1 MDLNKIIKIE
11 KGGST
16 TTLPPF
22 KESVPNIQVQKV
34 VQPTV
39 INSLNYSTDKVLQGI
54 IKKVEKQEIP
64 AKQSPV
70 VVFSGELNK
79 KPTWWHLVANDT
91 EYSLCTDAEKEE
103 WINTHK
109 EDYPELFE
117 EIEDKY
123 SNSEF
128 KSVRWIQR

>member
-11 KGGST
+11 KGGGT

-22 KESVPNIQVQKV
+22 KESIPNIQVQKV

-39 INSLNYSTDKVLQGI
+39 INSLDYSTDKVLQGI

-70 VVFSGELNK
+70 VVFSGEINKKIQELVLRIDSLHKVSSTGDYNDLINKPNIEQLVRKLNK
-79 KPTWWHLVANDT
+79 NLTRCQ
-91 EYSLCTDAEKEE
+91 SLQVKT
-103 WINTHK
+103 
-109 EDYPELFE
+109 
-117 EIEDKY
+117 
-123 SNSEF
+123 
-128 KSVRWIQR
+128 Q